1 MTLKELRERTSW
13 EGVATRMVKLE
24 KKHSYI

>member
-1 MTLKELRERTSW
+1 MKMTLKELLERTSW

-24 KKHSYI
+24 KKHS